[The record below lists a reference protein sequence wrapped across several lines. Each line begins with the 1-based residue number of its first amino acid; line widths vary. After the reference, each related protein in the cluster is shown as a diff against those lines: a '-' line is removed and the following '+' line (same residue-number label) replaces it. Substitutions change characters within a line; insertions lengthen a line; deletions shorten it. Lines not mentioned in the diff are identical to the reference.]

1 LRQAS
6 GYAGVMSL
14 SHAADGLPHAARFAT
29 TRWSLVCA
37 AGKEDSAAKQALAA
51 LCETYWYSLYAF
63 LRRRGCSRE
72 EAEDVTQAFFANL
85 LERGWV
91 RSADRDRGR
100 FRTFLL
106 TALTRFLSKERDKAH
121 AVKRGGRRTKL
132 SLDFDA
138 GENRY
143 RLEPTDEQTPDRLFE
158 RRWALTVLD
167 KALARLEEEHS
178 NGRDKSARFAALKPL
193 LTASND
199 ASPYA
204 SVAAQLDM
212 TEGAVKVAVH
222 RLRKRYKELLR
233 DEVGQTVSD
242 PAAIEQELADL
253 RSALRA

>member
-1 LRQAS
+1 MSTPAS
-6 GYAGVMSL
+6 AQ
-14 SHAADGLPHAARFAT
+14 SHMGHGRFAT

-37 AGKEDSAAKQALAA
+37 AGKEDSAAKRALAA

-106 TALTRFLSKERDKAH
+106 TALTRFLSKERDKATS
-121 AVKRGGRRTKL
+121 AKRGGGRTKL
-132 SLDFDA
+132 SLDFEA

-143 RLEPTDEQTPDRLFE
+143 RLEPADEQTPDRLFE

-167 KALARLEEEHS
+167 KALARLEGEHS
-178 NGRDKSARFAALKPL
+178 VEPAKAARFAALKPL
-193 LTASND
+193 LTAADD
-199 ASPYA
+199 ANPYA
-204 SVAAQLDM
+204 AVGKALDM
-212 TEGAVKVAVH
+212 TEGAIKVAVH

-233 DEVGQTVSD
+233 DEVAQTVSD
-242 PAAIEQELADL
+242 
-253 RSALRA
+253 

>member
-1 LRQAS
+1 MS
-6 GYAGVMSL
+6 GTPTAD
-14 SHAADGLPHAARFAT
+14 HAPSGRFAT

-37 AGKEDSAAKQALAA
+37 AGREDAQARAALAA
-51 LCETYWYSLYAF
+51 LCETYWYPLYAF

-72 EAEDVTQAFFANL
+72 EAEDVTQAFFARL

-106 TALTRFLSKERDKAH
+106 TALSRFLAKERDKLRAE
-121 AVKRGGRRTKL
+121 KRGGGRVRL

-138 GENRY
+138 GETRY
-143 RLEPTDEQTPDRLFE
+143 KLEPADEQTPDRLFE

-167 KALARLEEEHS
+167 RALARLEEEH
-178 NGRDKSARFAALKPL
+178 GDDPARAAKFAALKPL
-193 LTASND
+193 MTAAD
-199 ASPYA
+199 AASPYA
-204 SVAAQLDM
+204 EVAATLGM

-233 DEVGQTVSD
+233 DEVAQTVGA
-242 PAAIEQELADL
+242 PAAVEQELSDL
-253 RSALRA
+253 RAALREG